1 MADAPRSARHAA
13 PRHARTAKRDG
24 PLDPHMLDM
33 LVCPATRGPLEWR
46 ADAQELVSRRARLA
60 YPVTDGVP
68 LLLASEA
75 RAMDESEIER
85 G

>member
-1 MADAPRSARHAA
+1 MDETPKPPRHGA
-13 PRHARTAKRDG
+13 PRHARAPRPAG
-24 PLDPHMLDM
+24 VLDPHMLEL
-33 LVCPATRGPLEWR
+33 LVCPLTRGALDWR

-75 RAMDESEIER
+75 REMDESEIER